1 MGAQGDLDTLA
12 LVGITLVIAF
22 LIGKLL
28 SRFGIPQVVGYI
40 IAGTLLGPSF
50 VHIIP
55 RELNDSLTFVTE
67 VALGLIGFD
76 MGGHLKLRELRLIGW
91 SIVSI
96 VVLEAVGAF
105 VLVGLG
111 VFLLTHRLA
120 TAIIFGALAA
130 ATDPASTCETLSEY
144 DCEGRL
150 TTTLRAVVG
159 LDDAVALLLFSVG
172 AALAE
177 TMLSNG
183 GHVSLLEMLELPLR
197 ELAGSLVVGVA
208 LGLALS
214 RTMKRFANTHDVMI
228 IAMGAI
234 FVCAG
239 LSHTFDLSLV
249 LTTMI
254 MGAMVVNRD
263 PEDGRYIRFTIEHVG
278 PVIYVLFFAL
288 VGARLQISAL
298 PEMGLIGVVYL
309 LLRNAG
315 KYGGA
320 WVGGTLGHAAPVVRD
335 NVGLALF
342 AQAGVVIGL
351 ALSAGERFDTLGV
364 DGHDL
369 ADLVLNVITA
379 TTFIAQIIGPVMVK
393 FAIQRAGEI
402 HQAIGEF
409 DDLVP
414 GLGVVDPPAPD
425 VQHAGSGAKIP

>member
-96 VVLEAVGAF
+96 VLLESVGAF
-105 VLVGLG
+105 VLVGVG

-120 TAIIFGALAA
+120 TALIFGALAA
-130 ATDPASTCETLSEY
+130 ATDPASTVETLSEY
-144 DCEGRL
+144 QSEGRL

-159 LDDAVALLLFSVG
+159 LDDAVALVLFSIG

-177 TMLSNG
+177 TLLSSG
-183 GHVSLLEMLELPLR
+183 GQVSIAHMLELPLK
-197 ELAGSLVVGVA
+197 EMAGSLLVGVT
-208 LGLALS
+208 LGFALS
-214 RTMKRFANTHDVMI
+214 QTMKRFANTHDVMI

-239 LSHTFDLSLV
+239 LSHRFELSLV

-263 PEDGRYIRFTIEHVG
+263 PEDGHYIRFTIEHVG

-288 VGARLQISAL
+288 IGARLQISAL
-298 PEMGLIGVVYL
+298 PEMGLIGVAYL

-320 WVGGTLGHAAPVVRD
+320 WAGGTLGHAVPAVRD
-335 NVGLALF
+335 NLGLALF

-351 ALSAGERFDTLGV
+351 ALSAGERFDALGV
-364 DGHDL
+364 DGRDL
-369 ADLVLNVITA
+369 SDLVLNVITA

-402 HQAIGEF
+402 YRAAGEY

-414 GLGVVDPPAPD
+414 GLGAVEPQAADPPQA
-425 VQHAGSGAKIP
+425 AA

>member
-12 LVGITLVIAF
+12 LVGMTLVIAF
-22 LIGKLL
+22 SIGKLL
-28 SRFGIPQVVGYI
+28 SHFGVPQVVGYI

-50 VHIIP
+50 IHVIP
-55 RELNDSLTFVTE
+55 RELNDSLNFVTE

-91 SIVSI
+91 SIATI
-96 VVLEAVGAF
+96 VLMEAVGAF
-105 VLVGLG
+105 VLVGMG

-120 TAIIFGALAA
+120 TALIFGALAA
-130 ATDPASTCETLSEY
+130 ATDPASTVETLSEY
-144 DCEGRL
+144 RSAGRL

-159 LDDAVALLLFSVG
+159 LDDAVALVLFSVG

-177 TMLSNG
+177 ALLSSS
-183 GHVSLLEMLELPLR
+183 GHVSIVHMLELPLR
-197 ELAGSLVVGVA
+197 EMTGSLLVGVT
-208 LGLALS
+208 LGAALS
-214 RTMKRFANTHDVMI
+214 QTMKRFANTHDVMI
-228 IAMGAI
+228 IAIGAI

-239 LSHTFDLSLV
+239 LSHTFELSLV

-288 VGARLQISAL
+288 IGARLQLSAL
-298 PEMGLIGVVYL
+298 PEMGLVGVAYL

-320 WVGGTLGHAAPVVRD
+320 WAGGTFGHAVPAVRD
-335 NVGLALF
+335 NLGLALF
-342 AQAGVVIGL
+342 AQAGVVVGL
-351 ALSAGERFDTLGV
+351 ALSAGGRFDSLGT

-369 ADLVLNVITA
+369 SDLVLNVITA

-393 FAIQRAGEI
+393 VAIRRAGEI
-402 HQAIGEF
+402 YQAVGDYDEM
-409 DDLVP
+409 VQ
-414 GLGVVDPPAPD
+414 GLADAPPAL
-425 VQHAGSGAKIP
+425 